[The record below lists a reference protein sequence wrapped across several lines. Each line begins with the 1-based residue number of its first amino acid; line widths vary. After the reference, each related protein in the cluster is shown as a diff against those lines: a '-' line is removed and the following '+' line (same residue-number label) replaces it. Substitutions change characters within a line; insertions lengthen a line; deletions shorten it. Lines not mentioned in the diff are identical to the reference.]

1 MLRDDGTDRGDG
13 CRTSRNVLGEP
24 LAICSIKPMTG
35 FYRDGCCDTGREDVG
50 SHTVC
55 AVMTSEFLEFS
66 KSRGNDLSTPVPEFG
81 FPGLKPGDRW
91 CLRAPRWQEAFEANQ
106 APRVVLRDLEHFHPA
121 RPVLG
126 AQSGERLGDE
136 VIALCLHVEESRRHE
151 HPHRALSSSNAV
163 PPPARSDP
171 QPEPHSEPVDIAP
184 RSSSPPFANS
194 RQRAIRCRIS
204 TPAQPQYPAASVRDY
219 CSGVLMPYA
228 TNSDGNSDGKITLP
242 VWISRI
248 DLVSAGNTARDPK
261 HALHFVQCQT

>member
-13 CRTSRNVLGEP
+13 RRTSRNVLGEP
-24 LAICSIKPMTG
+24 LAICSLKRMTG

-91 CLRAPRWQEAFEANQ
+91 CLCAPRWQEAFEANQ

-171 QPEPHSEPVDIAP
+171 QAEPHSEPVHIAP
-184 RSSSPPFANS
+184 RSSSPALRRFEAKGHPLPDFYSGAT
-194 RQRAIRCRIS
+194 AIPGRFSEGLLLRRS
-204 TPAQPQYPAASVRDY
+204 
-219 CSGVLMPYA
+219 
-228 TNSDGNSDGKITLP
+228 
-242 VWISRI
+242 
-248 DLVSAGNTARDPK
+248 
-261 HALHFVQCQT
+261 HALCDQQRREQRRKDNFACLDISH